1 MLTPPFQEQSGGLE
15 GYRGFWETVESA
27 DLRSVSADPGSLTVE
42 YTVDYDMKDGRSVSD
57 DVQLALVMAEGTYKI
72 AGES

>member
-1 MLTPPFQEQSGGLE
+1 
-15 GYRGFWETVESA
+15 
-27 DLRSVSADPGSLTVE
+27 VSADPGSLTVA
-42 YTVDYDMKDGRSVSD
+42 YTVDYTTKDGRSVSD